1 MFRAIMV
8 PHDGTEASG
17 HALPWAIAAAGL
29 ASAEGPRA
37 ALHLVHVPEPAV
49 PPAALMGDAVMMA
62 VTLPTDA
69 VATRHALD
77 ALVTRLRATGLA
89 ATAAVDES
97 QSPARALR
105 AYAKT
110 HGIDLI
116 VMSTHAR
123 GGVGRAMLGSVADEL
138 VRESGLPV
146 LLTRRGDLPPAAVA
160 AADDA
165 RPATIR
171 RILVTL
177 DGTPA
182 AEEILPHAASLRE
195 ATGAQCTLLR
205 VVEPMLASGVL
216 APPALVDE
224 EAERQD
230 EVAALAY
237 LETMASR
244 VGRDVATRVLSGRSA
259 AGAITEHLRVE
270 RADVIALATH
280 GRRGMARAFQ
290 GSTEG
295 ALLRKTDV
303 PLLVVRSSAAVR
315 RDERE

>member
-17 HALPWAIAAAGL
+17 HALPWAITAAGP
-29 ASAEGPRA
+29 AGTAGPRA

-49 PPAALMGDAVMMA
+49 PPAALMGDAVMMT

-69 VATRHALD
+69 AATRRTLD
-77 ALVTRLRATGLA
+77 ALATRLRAETGLA

-97 QSPARALR
+97 QSPAKALR

-110 HGIDLI
+110 HAIDLI

-123 GGVGRAMLGSVADEL
+123 GGIERAMLGSVADEL

-146 LLTRRGDLPPAAVA
+146 LLTRRRELPPAAVA
-160 AADDA
+160 AADDV

-177 DGTPA
+177 DGSTA
-182 AEEILPHAASLRE
+182 AEQILPHAAALRE
-195 ATGAQCTLLR
+195 ATGAACTLLR
-205 VVEPMLASGVL
+205 VVEPMMASGVL

-224 EAERQD
+224 DAERQD
-230 EVAALAY
+230 EAAALAY

-244 VGRDVATRVLSGRSA
+244 VGGDVATRVIGGRSP
-259 AGAITEHLRVE
+259 AGAIIEHLRVE

-280 GRRGMARAFQ
+280 GRRGMARAFL

-295 ALLRKTDV
+295 ALLRKTEV
-303 PLLVVRSSAAVR
+303 PLLVVRSDQPEGR
-315 RDERE
+315 R